1 MADPL
6 APFITKLW
14 TMAVPT
20 LILAGIVGLV
30 LGNLRVVGERWLE
43 NFVRRLV
50 HGKQPDRA
58 AGSSATAAGPM
69 VATADVPHCPTC
81 NKAMVRRVAKRGSAV
96 GRNFWGCPEYPQ
108 CRGTRPG
115 E

>member
-1 MADPL
+1 MP
-6 APFITKLW
+6 
-14 TMAVPT
+14 V

-30 LGNLRVVGERWLE
+30 LGNLRIVAEKWLE

-50 HGKQPDRA
+50 HGKKPNRA
-58 AGSSATAAGPM
+58 AGSTDPDTDRLAM
-69 VATADVPHCPTC
+69 VADVPHCPNC
-81 NKAMVRRVAKRGSAV
+81 NKVMVSRVAKRGSVA
-96 GRNFWGCPEYPQ
+96 GRNFWGCPEYPR

>member
-14 TMAVPT
+14 TLAVPA
-20 LILAGIVGLV
+20 LILAGVVGLV
-30 LGNLRVVGERWLE
+30 LGNLRVVAEKWLE

-50 HGKQPDRA
+50 HGKQSGRA
-58 AGSSATAAGPM
+58 AGLSAVDAGPLAGA
-69 VATADVPHCPTC
+69 VDAPHCPNC
-81 NKAMVRRVAKRGSAV
+81 NKVMVRRVAKRGSVV
-96 GRNFWGCPEYPQ
+96 GRNFWGCPEYPR
-108 CRGTRPG
+108 CRGTRTG

>member
-6 APFITKLW
+6 APFIKQLW
-14 TMAVPT
+14 TFAVPA

-30 LGNLRVVGERWLE
+30 LGNLRVVAERWLE

-50 HGKQPDRA
+50 HGKQPGKADGA
-58 AGSSATAAGPM
+58 SGPVAGS
-69 VATADVPHCPTC
+69 VAVGDAPHCPTC
-81 NKAMVRRVAKRGSAV
+81 NKVMVPRVSKRGSAAD
-96 GRNFWGCPEYPQ
+96 RNFWGCSEYPR

>member
-6 APFITKLW
+6 APFIKQLW
-14 TMAVPT
+14 TFAVPA
-20 LILAGIVGLV
+20 LILAGILGLV
-30 LGNLRVVGERWLE
+30 LGNLRVLAERWLE

-50 HGKQPDRA
+50 HGKQPGKPA
-58 AGSSATAAGPM
+58 VTPGAVAGS
-69 VATADVPHCPTC
+69 VAVVDAPHCPTC
-81 NKAMVRRVAKRGSAV
+81 NKVMVPRVSKRGSAA
-96 GRNFWGCPEYPQ
+96 GRNFWGCSEYPR

>member
-6 APFITKLW
+6 APFIKQLW
-14 TMAVPT
+14 TFAVPA

-30 LGNLRVVGERWLE
+30 LGNLRVVAERWLE

-50 HGKQPDRA
+50 HGKRSEKVTGIPGPV
-58 AGSSATAAGPM
+58 AGS
-69 VATADVPHCPTC
+69 VAIVDAPQCPTC
-81 NKAMVRRVAKRGSAV
+81 NKVMVTRTAKRGSAA
-96 GRNFWGCPEYPQ
+96 GRNFWGCSEYPR

>member
-6 APFITKLW
+6 APFIKQLW
-14 TMAVPT
+14 TFAVPT

-30 LGNLRVVGERWLE
+30 LGNLRVVAEKWLE

-50 HGKQPDRA
+50 HGKRADKPAVMPGPA
-58 AGSSATAAGPM
+58 AGS
-69 VATADVPHCPTC
+69 VAVVDAPHCPTC
-81 NKAMVRRVAKRGSAV
+81 NKVMVPRVSKRGGMA
-96 GRNFWGCPEYPQ
+96 GRNFWGCPEYPR